1 MNAEE
6 WVGGG
11 TSEMNFSGIYFMLSM
26 FIYSYNARQMKPPLN
41 EIKVKRVLVFSL
53 ESIKF
58 AWFSL

>member
-26 FIYSYNARQMKPPLN
+26 FIYSYNAQQMKTPVEWN
-41 EIKVKRVLVFSL
+41 
-53 ESIKF
+53 
-58 AWFSL
+58 